1 MDIIITAPSLDPTK
15 NVSGVSS
22 VVQFIIQNNDE
33 NRYLHFLLGKS
44 DDERGWLKRVSRTWR
59 AYSEWKA
66 FLGREPEA
74 VIHYSFPLSAPS
86 ILRDPFFMSYARRR
100 GRKMV
105 VHIHGGVF
113 LTARK
118 IPFILE
124 RVMRWVFSWDVTF
137 IVLSEGERRILEERF
152 GAKSVVVLPNCPE
165 IPATPCERVTDDGER
180 TLTMGYLGR
189 IEPNKGMRELLDA
202 CIEMKR
208 RGIRFKLRFAGKE
221 QRVDEFLPEYKACL
235 GEMFEYVGLVSGNS
249 KDAFLRSLD
258 VFVMPT
264 YFEGL
269 PVSLLECMGYGV
281 VPVVTPV
288 GSIPDVVTDNA
299 NGLFVKVKDVDSLV
313 NAVTAINND
322 RKLLRR
328 LSNNARKTISERF
341 SVQRYVDNLNK
352 IYDSLS

>member
-1 MDIIITAPSLDPTK
+1 MLAAVLMGCGLLCFCGCKDEARQLEAAIEAVNKQFPQVIADGATLNGFYTTDFGGQKAVDIRVTLDEAKMIRAIDSLRIAQMKDDLINTFTIATR
-15 NVSGVSS
+15 
-22 VVQFIIQNNDE
+22 QDE
-33 NRYLHFLLGKS
+33 NL
-44 DDERGWLKRVSRTWR
+44 R
-59 AYSEWKA
+59 ALFA
-66 FLGREPEA
+66 LIAANHRA
-74 VIHYSFPLSAPS
+74 L
-86 ILRDPFFMSYARRR
+86 
-100 GRKMV
+100 
-105 VHIHGGVF
+105 
-113 LTARK
+113 
-118 IPFILE
+118 
-124 RVMRWVFSWDVTF
+124 
-137 IVLSEGERRILEERF
+137 
-152 GAKSVVVLPNCPE
+152 
-165 IPATPCERVTDDGER
+165 
-180 TLTMGYLGR
+180 TLT
-189 IEPNKGMRELLDA
+189 IVQQPS
-202 CIEMKR
+202 
-208 RGIRFKLRFAGKE
+208 GKE

-313 NAVTAINND
+313 NAVTATNND

-341 SVQRYVDNLNK
+341 SVQRYIDNLNK

>member
-1 MDIIITAPSLDPTK
+1 
-15 NVSGVSS
+15 
-22 VVQFIIQNNDE
+22 
-33 NRYLHFLLGKS
+33 
-44 DDERGWLKRVSRTWR
+44 
-59 AYSEWKA
+59 
-66 FLGREPEA
+66 
-74 VIHYSFPLSAPS
+74 
-86 ILRDPFFMSYARRR
+86 
-100 GRKMV
+100 
-105 VHIHGGVF
+105 
-113 LTARK
+113 
-118 IPFILE
+118 
-124 RVMRWVFSWDVTF
+124 
-137 IVLSEGERRILEERF
+137 
-152 GAKSVVVLPNCPE
+152 
-165 IPATPCERVTDDGER
+165 
-180 TLTMGYLGR
+180 
-189 IEPNKGMRELLDA
+189 MRELLDA

-235 GEMFEYVGLVSGNS
+235 GEMFEYVGLVSGDS

-299 NGLFVKVKDVDSLV
+299 NGLFVKVKDVGSLV
-313 NAVTAINND
+313 DAVTAIAND

-341 SVQRYVDNLNK
+341 SVK
-352 IYDSLS
+352 IGYLYIPKRFLSAGIF